1 MMRVVE
7 RIRTFNTDRDPAQL
21 KQKYQAMQTNA
32 FAFLRGTCHLFYEDW
47 PADTPLNETP
57 PAWICGDLHVQ
68 NLGSYKGDNRIVYF
82 SINDF
87 DESAL
92 APCTWDLARLLT
104 SLLVAAHTVEIK
116 RTDAL
121 ALCRVFLEVY
131 TDALL
136 IGRIQVVD
144 EERAVGVVRKL
155 LSQVEKRHRTD
166 FLNARTTLTA
176 QGRMLRIN
184 GKQTRAVIEQERATV
199 TTAIESLS
207 TEPTAGFFK
216 VLDVAHRVAG
226 VGSLGI
232 DRYVVLVEGRGSPNQ
247 NYLLDVKAVCSS
259 SLQPYLK
266 LKQPNWDW
274 EAERSA
280 MIRRW
285 VQGIPPA
292 LLSDI
297 VMNDQSY
304 VLRELQP
311 TEDKVNLGPLCGK
324 MRRLEQ
330 LVRTTASVVAWGQLR
345 SGGIRG
351 SATVYDLR
359 DFAKDDRWQKALL
372 SYIKD
377 YARKVEQD
385 YQEFAATMKDGAWSE
400 EKVPPTS

>member
-1 MMRVVE
+1 MMTRVVE
-7 RIRTFNTDRDPAQL
+7 RIRTFNTDRDPALL
-21 KQKYQAMQTNA
+21 KQKYQAMQTDA

-47 PADTPLNETP
+47 PVGDTSLNETP
-57 PAWICGDLHVQ
+57 PTWICGDLHLQ
-68 NLGSYKGDNRIVYF
+68 NLGSYKGDNRLVYF

-87 DESAL
+87 DESVL

-131 TDALL
+131 TGALL
-136 IGRIQVVD
+136 RGRIQVVD

-155 LSQVEKRHRTD
+155 LYQVEKRRRID
-166 FLNARTTLTA
+166 FLNARTTVTA
-176 QGRMLRIN
+176 QGRRLQIN
-184 GKQTRAVIEQERATV
+184 GKQTCAITEQERATV
-199 TTAIESLS
+199 MSAIESLS
-207 TEPTAGFFK
+207 TEPTARFLK

-247 NYLLDVKAVCSS
+247 NYLLDVKATCPS

-266 LKQPNWDW
+266 LKQPNWDC
-274 EAERSA
+274 EAERSVT
-280 MIRRW
+280 IRRW

-304 VLRELQP
+304 VVRELQP
-311 TEDKVNLGPLCGK
+311 TEDKVNLEPLRGRI
-324 MRRLEQ
+324 RRLDK
-330 LVRTTASVVAWGQLR
+330 LVRTIASVVAWGQLR

-351 SATVYDLR
+351 SATVYDVR
-359 DFAKDDRWQKALL
+359 DFAKDDSWQKALL
-372 SYIKD
+372 SYVKE
-377 YARKVEQD
+377 YAHKVEQD
-385 YQEFAATMKDGAWSE
+385 YQEFAATMKDGA
-400 EKVPPTS
+400 